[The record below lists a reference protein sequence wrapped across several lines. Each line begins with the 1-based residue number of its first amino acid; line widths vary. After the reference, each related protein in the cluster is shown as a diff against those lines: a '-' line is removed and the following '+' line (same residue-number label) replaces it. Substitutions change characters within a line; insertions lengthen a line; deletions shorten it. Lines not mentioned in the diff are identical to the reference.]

1 MVIRLTALGD
11 VVLMEPVLRALR
23 QLRPGLPIDLVTE
36 AHYAAL
42 AARALPVDTVTGWDR
57 RGQDA
62 GFKGVERVRSRLPSS
77 RYELIV
83 DLQGKLR
90 TRTLAHRLDAGRR
103 LFLQKRSPLGAI
115 LSVFGHDP
123 PQKQR
128 HSTQLYLDVLR
139 PLGALEGFDPR
150 PRLGLPRVPHPG
162 LRIGLAPGA
171 SHATKEWPLD
181 HFRALAQGLLTARPQ
196 AELSLIGGPSERAKL
211 EVLRA
216 SGVTFTDGD
225 STTLDVL
232 ALTERLAGLDLLISV
247 DTGPAHLAAALGVPT
262 VVIFG
267 PTSPVRWG
275 PLGAPHRAVSLHL
288 DCAPCSNTGG
298 ARCPRP
304 DRDLLCLRSLSVER
318 VLSDSLQVL
327 EAIGR

>member
-1 MVIRLTALGD
+1 MIRLTALGD
-11 VVLMEPVLRALR
+11 VVLAEPVLRALR
-23 QLRPGLPIDLVTE
+23 RLRPNHPIDFVTE

-57 RGQDA
+57 RGEDA
-62 GFKGVERVRSRLPSS
+62 GFKGVERVKARLPSS

-139 PLGALEGFDPR
+139 PLGSLEGFDPR
-150 PRLGLPRVPHPG
+150 PRLGLPRASHSG

-181 HFRALAQGLLTARPQ
+181 HFQALAKALKSARPHAQ
-196 AELSLIGGPSERAKL
+196 LSLIGGPSERAKL
-211 EVLRA
+211 EVLRT
-216 SGVTFTDGD
+216 SGLTFTEDD

-232 ALTERLAGLDLLISV
+232 ALTEGIAGLDLLISV

-275 PLGAPHRAVSLHL
+275 PLGEPHRAVSLHL

-304 DRDLLCLRSLSVER
+304 DRELSCLRSLGVEQ
-318 VLSDSLQVL
+318 VLSAAMQAL
-327 EAIGR
+327 ESVGR